1 MLASA
6 KVEILNKKLRFS
18 TDEKHGEV
26 QEISKQALELS
37 KKIFGDDTIMTS
49 KCMID
54 YGLTLI
60 KTNSTKA
67 EGKSIL
73 SQAQ

>member
-1 MLASA
+1 M
-6 KVEILNKKLRFS
+6 
-18 TDEKHGEV
+18 
-26 QEISKQALELS
+26 SKQALELS

-73 SQAQ
+73 NKAQ

>member
-1 MLASA
+1 M
-6 KVEILNKKLRFS
+6 NKKLRFS
-18 TDEKHGEV
+18 TDEEHGEV
-26 QEISKQALELS
+26 QMMSREALELS

-73 SQAQ
+73 NQAQ